1 MSEISELQIIPYT
14 SKDYYASKNQQK
26 KREPSM
32 FMSFRKEKMKSK
44 PTDIS
49 FADYFDEVTNLWKC
63 MSEVERSEWQKN
75 YNNNQDKKL
84 RKDHKIE
91 NRFCRGKSTKT
102 KTKTRTNKIS
112 IKDNSNG
119 KLIIRRG
126 TFGSTNRTTGD
137 INIHEKYVFPDKF
150 ISVPD
155 LVVGI
160 ASTSGGVNDDLNVK
174 LHKLEIGRN
183 FK

>member
-1 MSEISELQIIPYT
+1 MSEISELKIIPYT

-49 FADYFDEVTNLWKC
+49 FADYFDEVTNLWKS

-75 YNNNQDKKL
+75 NNNNQDKKF

-91 NRFCRGKSTKT
+91 N
-102 KTKTRTNKIS
+102 
-112 IKDNSNG
+112 
-119 KLIIRRG
+119 
-126 TFGSTNRTTGD
+126 
-137 INIHEKYVFPDKF
+137 H
-150 ISVPD
+150 
-155 LVVGI
+155 VGI
-160 ASTSGGVNDDLNVK
+160 ASSSGSGVNDYLNVK
-174 LHKLEIGRN
+174 FHNLETGAHFKRATIQTIMVYFWTDLVYKLLVDCTCI
-183 FK
+183 

>member
-1 MSEISELQIIPYT
+1 MSEISELKIIPYT

-91 NRFCRGKSTKT
+91 N
-102 KTKTRTNKIS
+102 
-112 IKDNSNG
+112 
-119 KLIIRRG
+119 L
-126 TFGSTNRTTGD
+126 
-137 INIHEKYVFPDKF
+137 NIHEKYVFPDKF

-160 ASTSGGVNDDLNVK
+160 ASTSGSGVNDDLNVK
-174 LHKLEIGRN
+174 LHNLETGAQFQMSNNSNNLSLFLNGSSVQAIS
-183 FK
+183 